1 MDIVCIVLGIIDI
14 FKPSMVLSIIAVCV
28 GIGETVLLSAF
39 HKKEKP
45 YPWLSYFMAIFC
57 ITVGVIKICVL

>member
-28 GIGETVLLSAF
+28 GIGETALLSVLC
-39 HKKEKP
+39 KNDKP
-45 YPWLSYFMAIFC
+45 FPWLSYSVGIFC
-57 ITVGVIKICVL
+57 IIIGVINICVL